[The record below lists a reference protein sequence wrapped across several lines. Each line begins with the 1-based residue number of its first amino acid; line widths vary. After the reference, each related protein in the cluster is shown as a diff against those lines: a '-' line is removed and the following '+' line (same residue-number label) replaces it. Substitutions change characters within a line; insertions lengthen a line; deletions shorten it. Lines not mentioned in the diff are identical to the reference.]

1 MNQERL
7 GHIYATF
14 AFLIWGGLSP
24 IYFKEVA
31 SVNSFEILLY
41 RVVFSVFTLLPLL
54 IYNKEIKLFLGT
66 MKDKRKLKYLFAST
80 FFVSLNWLI
89 FIWAIANNKILETSL
104 GYYINPLVN
113 VFLGFVFFSERMTKN
128 QYIAIFIAFCAVSY
142 QLITLGHIPY
152 ISLSLAISFGLY
164 ALLRKKINVGSEV
177 GLFVEVLL
185 LFPFAVGYLGYLYL
199 NGNMAFVQNSSAYIS
214 FMLFLAGFI
223 TAVPLLLFNSAAI
236 RIRLATLGFFQ
247 YIAPTASFLLA
258 VFVYNEDFNSDK
270 FITFILI
277 WISLFIFSFNSIKKA
292 LFNR

>member
-1 MNQERL
+1 M
-7 GHIYATF
+7 
-14 AFLIWGGLSP
+14 
-24 IYFKEVA
+24 
-31 SVNSFEILLY
+31 
-41 RVVFSVFTLLPLL
+41 
-54 IYNKEIKLFLGT
+54 
-66 MKDKRKLKYLFAST
+66 
-80 FFVSLNWLI
+80 
-89 FIWAIANNKILETSL
+89 
-104 GYYINPLVN
+104 
-113 VFLGFVFFSERMTKN
+113 
-128 QYIAIFIAFCAVSY
+128 
-142 QLITLGHIPY
+142 
-152 ISLSLAISFGLY
+152 
-164 ALLRKKINVGSEV
+164 
-177 GLFVEVLL
+177 EVLL